1 MAEQPLIIRSLED
14 LERALVEHPEWRE
27 RLRMLLL
34 PQELLELPVRLA
46 EGWKRIQEGLERTN
60 EQISRLSE
68 ENTRL
73 AQQILRLTERMERV
87 EAQIEALTQRVNDL
101 TERMERVEAQIE
113 ALTQRVN
120 DLTERMERVEAQIEA
135 LTQRV
140 NDLTERMERVEA
152 QIEALTQRVNDLT
165 QRMERVEAQIEALTQ
180 RVNDLTQRMERVEA
194 QIEAL
199 TQRVNDLTERME
211 RVERQIAL
219 LVHQVRRNTN
229 DIGMLKGA
237 LEELR
242 AFEKAAAYFGRFL
255 RRCRPYRPYHLM
267 DKIETALDEGRI
279 SPEERLD
286 LLEADLIIIGRD
298 VLTSQSIAYAVEVSW
313 RGDRQDVERA
323 HRRAQVLEK
332 VLVGEVEQA
341 RGAAWAILFTEGAQ
355 EAATRL
361 QVQLLFVE
369 PPARPGEDDGEGFSD
384 LLE

>member
-34 PQELLELPVRLA
+34 PQELLELPARFA
-46 EGWKRIQEGLERTN
+46 EGWKRLQEGLERTN

-73 AQQILRLTERMERV
+73 AQQIQQLTQRIERVEAQIEALTERMERV
-87 EAQIEALTQRVNDL
+87 EAQIEVLTQRVNDL

-113 ALTQRVN
+113 V
-120 DLTERMERVEAQIEA
+120 
-135 LTQRV
+135 
-140 NDLTERMERVEA
+140 
-152 QIEALTQRVNDLT
+152 LTQRVNDLT

-211 RVERQIAL
+211 RVEAQIEALTQRVNDLTERMERVEQQIAL

-267 DKIETALDEGRI
+267 EKIETALDEGRI
-279 SPEERLD
+279 SIEERLD
-286 LLEADLIIIGRD
+286 LLESDLIIIGRD
-298 VLTSQSIAYAVEVSW
+298 VLSSQSVAYAVEVSW

-323 HRRAQVLEK
+323 SRRAQVLGK
-332 VLVGEVEQA
+332 VLAGEVDQA

-369 PPARPGEDDGEGFSD
+369 PPARPWEDDIESFSN
-384 LLE
+384 LE